1 MQLWKICWF
10 PIGLVAALGCQPI
23 QTAPIANQQAVML
36 GQQPT
41 FVAPSGQPPLFAPPQ
56 NSQGVLPVSPPV
68 SGNAMI
74 LPPQVTTPAQV
85 AVANP
90 IFVPVSNQDWTWEQI
105 VDVVDDYF
113 RIERESRVQ
122 TVGNVITEG
131 RIDTFPQI
139 GATLPEIHRPDSVGR
154 YNRWES
160 SFQTIRRRGLVRVIP
175 EQSGYLID
183 LTVYKELE
191 DLPHPENSTA
201 GTAIFRNDN
210 SLTSSVTERV
220 SRTKLSEYW
229 IPLGRDQA
237 CEQAMLS
244 EIQARLTGGA
254 ANGVIL
260 R

>member
-1 MQLWKICWF
+1 MQRWKLCLLT
-10 PIGLVAALGCQPI
+10 IGLAFTLGCQPF
-23 QTAPIANQQAVML
+23 QTAPVANPQAVIVDQT
-36 GQQPT
+36 QQPT
-41 FVAPSGQPPLFAPPQ
+41 FVAPSGQPTLFAPPQ
-56 NSQGVLPVSPPV
+56 SAQVAPPPS

-74 LPPQVTTPAQV
+74 LPPQVAHPAPV
-85 AVANP
+85 AAANP
-90 IFVPVSNQDWTWEQI
+90 IFVPVTNQDWTWEQI

-139 GATLPEIHRPDSVGR
+139 GATLPELHRPDSVGR

-160 SFQTIRRRGLVRVIP
+160 TFQTIRRRGLVRVIP
-175 EQSGYLID
+175 EQNGYLID

-191 DLPHPENSTA
+191 DLPHPENSSA
-201 GTAIFRNDN
+201 GSAIFRNDN
-210 SLTSSVTERV
+210 SLTSSVTEKV
-220 SRTKLSEYW
+220 SLTRLSEYW

-237 CEQAMLS
+237 CEQAMLG